1 MNAIGYA
8 GCGDECYWLT
18 RSKAECHRVTRKFG
32 VRVYLDEFGG
42 LDAVGGVCAV
52 RDHGLWEEELQ
63 TKGHPHVNT
72 LFVSTL
78 QCPAIGRYGL
88 TQLIMWLPHSLSP
101 VSVVGE
107 VCVCGR

>member
-1 MNAIGYA
+1 MNAIGLP
-8 GCGDECYWLT
+8 G
-18 RSKAECHRVTRKFG
+18 G

-63 TKGHPHVNT
+63 TIGQWRVNT

-78 QCPAIGRYGL
+78 QCSARGRRGL
-88 TQLIMWLPHSLSP
+88 TQFIMIHVWL
-101 VSVVGE
+101 VE
-107 VCVCGR
+107 FVCVGVVEEVDTSFLLHCCKISYSTG